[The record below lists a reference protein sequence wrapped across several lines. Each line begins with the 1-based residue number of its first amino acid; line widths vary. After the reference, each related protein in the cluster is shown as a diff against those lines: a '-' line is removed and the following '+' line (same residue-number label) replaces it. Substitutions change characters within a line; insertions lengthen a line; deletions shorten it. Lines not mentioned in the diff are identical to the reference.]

1 MTGILKVDQIQNN
14 TGTSVMTFDTLG
26 RVTKPGH
33 PHIFWQGGSDNNFNI
48 ANTENLFATDDGQ
61 PAVKIDGSG
70 LSSVQGGITYTA
82 STGRFTVPIAGI
94 YHIFAQTYLNEDG
107 ATFRI
112 SGKIN
117 GSGQLFMGHGGYGA
131 GGGPDNR
138 GTHAAQATI
147 KLNANDYITFH
158 NYAGGT
164 RSCYMGTAHTYGF
177 IYLVG

>member
-33 PHIFWQGGSDNNFNI
+33 PHMFFQGGAETNYAI
-48 ANTENLFATDDGQ
+48 ANTENLFSTNDGQ